1 MSKNK
6 TTTLPNS
13 VNTSN
18 NINTNNTVLNTQKTQ
33 VGQNGQISSTVAKA
47 GLDSIMGQKLL
58 GPKISTV
65 KTLDS
70 HLFRKNRDNI
80 H

>member
-6 TTTLPNS
+6 TTTLPNR

-18 NINTNNTVLNTQKTQ
+18 NINNNNTILNAQKTQ
-33 VGQNGQISSTVAKA
+33 VGQNGQNGQIGSTVAKA

-65 KTLDS
+65 K
-70 HLFRKNRDNI
+70 R
-80 H
+80 